1 MGSMRVTQ
9 GMMITRSLNDLNRIT
24 RRLFALQEELAT
36 GQKVNSPSDDPLAA
50 RRAVSIQTQ
59 IGINEQYLTNI
70 STASPQLTE
79 SSSSI
84 QTVISILQRVNE
96 LTIEGA
102 NGTLSQTQ
110 LDQIAVEV
118 DQLLENVL
126 TEANHETNGRYIF
139 AGTRTLSTP
148 FVATR
153 DANGRITAVTY
164 NGNDETIEIQAAGGA
179 LVQINES
186 GVRAFQSNQDVFQL
200 LIDIRDN
207 LYSGDQAALQGQRL
221 AELKTG
227 LEQMLAS
234 LAKLGAIENRLDRM
248 TINLEDNVTELQDTL
263 SDNVDADYAETVL
276 NLNAQTNAYTA
287 ALNATARVIQP
298 SLLDFIG

>member
-59 IGINEQYLTNI
+59 IGINQQYITNI

-153 DANGRITAVTY
+153 DGNGRITAVTY
-164 NGNDETIEIQAAGGA
+164 NGNDETIEIQAAAGA

-186 GVRAFQSNQDVFQL
+186 GVNAFQSDQDVFQL

-207 LYSGDQAALQGQRL
+207 LYAGDQAALQGQRL
-221 AELKTG
+221 AELKTA
-227 LEQMLAS
+227 LEQLLAS
-234 LAKLGAIENRLDRM
+234 LAKLGAVENRLDRM

-263 SDNVDADYAETVL
+263 SDNIDADYAQTVL

>member
-1 MGSMRVTQ
+1 
-9 GMMITRSLNDLNRIT
+9 
-24 RRLFALQEELAT
+24 
-36 GQKVNSPSDDPLAA
+36 
-50 RRAVSIQTQ
+50 
-59 IGINEQYLTNI
+59 
-70 STASPQLTE
+70 
-79 SSSSI
+79 
-84 QTVISILQRVNE
+84 VISILQRVNE

-153 DANGRITAVTY
+153 DGNGRITAVTY
-164 NGNDETIEIQAAGGA
+164 NGNDETIEIQAAAGA

-186 GVRAFQSNQDVFQL
+186 GVNAFQSDQDVFQL

-207 LYSGDQAALQGQRL
+207 LYAGDQAALQGQRL
-221 AELKTG
+221 AELKTA
-227 LEQMLAS
+227 LEQLLAS
-234 LAKLGAIENRLDRM
+234 LAKLGAVENRLDRM

-263 SDNVDADYAETVL
+263 SDNIDADYAQTVL